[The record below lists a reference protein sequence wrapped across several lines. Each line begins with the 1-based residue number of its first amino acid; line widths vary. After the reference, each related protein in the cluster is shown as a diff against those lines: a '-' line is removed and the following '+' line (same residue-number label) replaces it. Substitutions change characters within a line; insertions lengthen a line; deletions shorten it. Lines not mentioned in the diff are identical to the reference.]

1 MSGDAD
7 ELPGSSFGSTER
19 GKARRFLVGIL
30 TFWLALTLGVLGE
43 RVRVAG
49 PLDLTLAALPLA
61 LVTGS
66 LILQRSR
73 PQGSER
79 ALTPRT
85 LRRIARLAGVPELG
99 AMIVVYGCIIVAMSI
114 LTLSTVALYLTP

>member
-7 ELPGSSFGSTER
+7 ELPGSSLSSTER
-19 GKARRFLVGIL
+19 GKARRYLLGIP

-43 RVRVAG
+43 RDQLAG
-49 PLDLTLAALPLA
+49 PLGLTIAALPLA
-61 LVTGS
+61 LIIGS

-73 PQGSER
+73 PQGSGK

-85 LRRIARLAGVPELG
+85 LRRIARLAEVPELSTVI
-99 AMIVVYGCIIVAMSI
+99 MVYGCIILGMSI
-114 LTLSTVALYLTP
+114 QTLNLVAFYHAP

>member
-1 MSGDAD
+1 MG
-7 ELPGSSFGSTER
+7 
-19 GKARRFLVGIL
+19 VL

-43 RVRVAG
+43 RVRVAR
-49 PLDLTLAALPLA
+49 PLDLTLADLPLA
-61 LVTGS
+61 LVIGS
-66 LILQRSR
+66 MILQRSR

-114 LTLSTVALYLTP
+114 LTLSTVVLYLTPWVDHHQVSPAPTGNR

>member
-1 MSGDAD
+1 
-7 ELPGSSFGSTER
+7 
-19 GKARRFLVGIL
+19 VGIL

-85 LRRIARLAGVPELG
+85 LRRIARLAGVPELD

>member
-7 ELPGSSFGSTER
+7 QLPGSAFGSTER
-19 GKARRFLVGIL
+19 GTARRFLMGIL
-30 TFWLALTLGVLGE
+30 TFWLALSLGVLGL

-49 PLDLTLAALPLA
+49 GLDLAFAALPLA
-61 LVTGS
+61 LVIGS

-85 LRRIARLAGVPELG
+85 LRRIARLAGVPEVG
-99 AMIVVYGCIIVAMSI
+99 AMIVVYGSIIVAMSI